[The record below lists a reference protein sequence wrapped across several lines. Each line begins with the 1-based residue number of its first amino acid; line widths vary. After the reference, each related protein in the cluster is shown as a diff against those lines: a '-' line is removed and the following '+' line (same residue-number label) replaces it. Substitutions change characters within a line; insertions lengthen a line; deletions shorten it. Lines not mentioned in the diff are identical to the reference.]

1 MYLVT
6 GATGNVGGAVVRALA
21 GQGLPVR
28 ALVRDAARAKLPAG
42 VTAAVGDLNDPDSLV
57 PWLDGV
63 EAAFVLPGYPDMP
76 ALYERLRD
84 AGVKRAVQLSGS
96 SAGSGDTT
104 NAVTA
109 MMEGSEAAA
118 RESGIAWT
126 VMRPSAFMSNTLRWL
141 PELKA
146 GDVVRAPWGDIAVAC
161 IDAEDIAAVAVAAMT
176 DGAHAGA
183 VYRLTGERAML
194 PAEQLEVLGRVL
206 GRPLR
211 FEALTLEET
220 RAQLEATMPEKYV
233 HAFWDFYVDG
243 SLDESLVLPTVEEI
257 LGRPP
262 RTFERWA
269 EAHAHEFR

>member
-6 GATGNVGGAVVRALA
+6 GATGNIGGAVVRALA

-28 ALVRDAARAKLPAG
+28 ALVRDAARAKLPEG
-42 VTAAVGDLNDPDSLV
+42 VTAAVGDLDDPDSLV

-84 AGVKRAVQLSGS
+84 AGVKRAVQLSGG

-109 MMEGSEAAA
+109 MMMDSEAAA
-118 RESGIAWT
+118 RESGISWT
-126 VMRPSAFMSNTLRWL
+126 VLRPSAFMSNTLRWL
-141 PELKA
+141 PELRA

-161 IDAEDIAAVAVAAMT
+161 IDAEDIAAVAVAAML
-176 DGAHAGA
+176 DDAHAGA
-183 VYRLTGERAML
+183 VYRLTGSRAML
-194 PAEQLEVLGRVL
+194 PAEQLAVLGRVL
-206 GRPLR
+206 DRRLR
-211 FEALTLEET
+211 FEGLTLEET

-243 SLDESLVLPTVEEI
+243 SLDESLVLPTVEEL

-262 RTFERWA
+262 RTFEQWA
-269 EAHAHEFR
+269 EAHVRDFR